1 MMLSGKVTVV
11 TNVCHFVGVAAAHVL
26 QAHGA
31 TVRCHDASFDD
42 AAIRDAFKSENPDLS
57 VLVGCSSA
65 EAIDQARSELD
76 GLDVV
81 VINDFYPASR
91 VPMGEASADDFRKI
105 LETLMVTPFE
115 TASAAARHMKPQRK
129 GKMIFVTSAAPFHGL
144 PNYCMYAAARGG
156 ANALALSVAKELARD
171 NIQVNAVA
179 PNYVESESYFPKDL
193 LADEKA
199 LAKMTGKVPLGRL
212 GKPEEVAE
220 MIAFLASDRSDFV
233 TGQIIPIAGG
243 WA

>member
-1 MMLSGKVTVV
+1 MMLSGKIAVV
-11 TNVCHFVGVAAAHVL
+11 TNVRDFVGVAVAYVL
-26 QAHGA
+26 QARGA
-31 TVRCHDASFDD
+31 TVRCHDASFEDLVS
-42 AAIRDAFKSENPDLS
+42 RDAFKSENPNLS
-57 VLVGCSSA
+57 ILDACSTA
-65 EAIDQARSELD
+65 DAIDRARSNLG

-91 VPMGEASADDFRKI
+91 VPIGEALADDFRNN
-105 LETLMVTPFE
+105 LEALMVTPFE

-129 GKMIFVTSAAPFHGL
+129 GKIIFVTSAAPIHGL

-179 PNYVESESYFPKDL
+179 PNYVESESYFPRDL
-193 LADEKA
+193 LADEKV
-199 LAKMTGKVPLGRL
+199 LAKMTSKVPLGRL